1 MSEVDG
7 VFMKH
12 ALYRD
17 YALTVVGFSLCWQ
30 FFPTA
35 LFSKAFIYYSDSVD
49 AYLKSFIAILIL
61 LVFLGILVVI
71 FRRRLEVFCSVHRG
85 ALFIM
90 LMASPI
96 GYLLLIGAP
105 LLSVFS
111 SVVHWTGIVLVASGY
126 LMLILIWLD
135 SLAQMTGK
143 TPFLII
149 VFSFFI
155 SSFVP
160 MIAYLPGPVV
170 LICLPLIPLVS
181 SLCWY
186 LTDVSSRQGSDCSW
200 HVLAKFPLDLIGL
213 FALFI
218 YGGRF
223 VVGFLLRFNG
233 VVSISER
240 VVTLVL
246 AMVIL
251 VQIIVVLY
259 RSKECNRI
267 ISSIWTPA
275 AILFMAG
282 LFIIIPF
289 SAEWSHIGISVI
301 VAELSCFEILLY
313 IVLLLMIRTTHSSS
327 LLVFGL
333 AFVLLKVVPT
343 LMQRLLVPYLAEAI
357 DLADYNYSTML
368 IVAVDLVVIS
378 GAFLYFNH
386 QTMRRA
392 YLLNY
397 NSEITKEYICQVIG
411 EESSLSKRET
421 EILTM
426 MAQGNSLK
434 RISETLFLAPGTIQ
448 GYSKTLYRK
457 LGIHSKQDL
466 IDLVTDRYEKERAD

>member
-1 MSEVDG
+1 
-7 VFMKH
+7 MKH

-35 LFSKAFIYYSDSVD
+35 LFSKAFVYYPDPSD
-49 AYLKSFIAILIL
+49 AYLRSFIAILVL
-61 LVFLGILVVI
+61 LVFLGMLVVC
-71 FRRRLEVFCSVHRG
+71 FRRSLEVFCSEHRST
-85 ALFIM
+85 LFLM
-90 LMASPI
+90 LMTTPL

-105 LLSVFS
+105 LLPMFS
-111 SVVHWTGIVLVASGY
+111 ATAYWVGIVLVASGY

-135 SLAQMTGK
+135 NLAQMKGK
-143 TPFLII
+143 TPFLMI
-149 VFSFFI
+149 VLSFFI

-160 MIAYLPGPVV
+160 MAAYLPGSVV
-170 LICLPLIPLVS
+170 LVCLPLLPLVS
-181 SLCWY
+181 ASCWY
-186 LTDVSSRQGSDCSW
+186 LTDVSSRRGSDCSW
-200 HVLAKFPLDLIGL
+200 SVLTKFPLDLIGL

-233 VVSISER
+233 VVSVSER
-240 VVTLVL
+240 IVTLVL
-246 AMVIL
+246 AMAIL
-251 VQIIVVLY
+251 VQIVVALY

-275 AILFMAG
+275 AILFIVG
-282 LFIIIPF
+282 LSIIIPF
-289 SAEWSHIGISVI
+289 SAEWSHVGTSVI
-301 VAELSCFEILLY
+301 AAELSCFEVLLY
-313 IVLLLMIRTTHSSS
+313 IVLLLMIRNTRSSS

-343 LMQRLLVPYLAEAI
+343 LMQRLLVPYLAEVL
-357 DLADYNYSTML
+357 DLTSYDYSTML
-368 IVAVDLVVIS
+368 VVAIDLVVIS
-378 GAFLYFNH
+378 GAFLYFNR
-386 QTMRRA
+386 QTMKRA
-392 YLLNY
+392 YVLNDD
-397 NSEITKEYICQVIG
+397 SEITRECICQVIG
-411 EESSLSKRET
+411 EESSLSKREV

-434 RISETLFLAPGTIQ
+434 KISETLFLAPGTIQ

-466 IDLVTDRYEKERAD
+466 IDLVTDRYEKEHMD